1 MPSQVCGG
9 GRCRTGAAARA
20 TGLVYF
26 RNQAGF
32 KQSPRRC
39 KGDFM
44 GAFVLHDIVP
54 PLIRRE
60 FRFHVVKNVLLSR
73 FSQGTLQLFPMIRS
87 DALHCSL
94 MDDEEVL
101 YSTN

>member
-1 MPSQVCGG
+1 
-9 GRCRTGAAARA
+9 
-20 TGLVYF
+20 
-26 RNQAGF
+26 
-32 KQSPRRC
+32 
-39 KGDFM
+39 M

-101 YSTN
+101 YSTNLQHLFMERSRPRRCLAPDRIDAE